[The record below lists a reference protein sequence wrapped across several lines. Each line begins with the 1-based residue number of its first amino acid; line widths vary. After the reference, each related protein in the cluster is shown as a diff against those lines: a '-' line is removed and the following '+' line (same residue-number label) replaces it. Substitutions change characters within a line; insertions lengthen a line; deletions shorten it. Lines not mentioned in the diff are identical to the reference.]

1 MAPARCCRVEAA
13 GVIDVVKQGQAWTV
27 VRDDGELIRHTR
39 VAAVHKGQ
47 SEAVAA
53 ARRYAALTGE
63 RLAPSLA
70 QWRAE
75 P

>member
-1 MAPARCCRVEAA
+1 MAPAQLVPGEDA

-39 VAAVHKGQ
+39 VAAVHKEQ

-53 ARRYAALTGE
+53 ALRYAALTGE

-70 QWRAE
+70 QRR